1 MPSLSGYGISLDLP
15 SGWEARITMRDAEPP
30 PAPTAATASSTG
42 SGLAATT
49 GALVHA
55 ANFALPE
62 ARGDFGAGAV
72 ELMGSSDLL
81 VILFEYDR
89 ASATAP
95 LFAPRG
101 VPRVRA
107 EDFSPVA
114 LQRVLE
120 GQGGVQKFFNQA
132 GRALCLYVVLGS
144 YLRRVRTVPLINDV
158 LAGVSIT

>member
-15 SGWEARITMRDAEPP
+15 VGWEARITMREPEP
-30 PAPTAATASSTG
+30 VGGAYARAAAP
-42 SGLAATT
+42 TT

-55 ANFALPE
+55 ANFGLPE

-72 ELMGSSDLL
+72 ELMRATDLL

-89 ASATAP
+89 ASASTP
-95 LFAPRG
+95 LFAARG

-107 EDFSPVA
+107 QDFSPVA

-120 GQGGVQKFFNQA
+120 GQGGVQKFFNEA

-144 YLRRVRTVPLINDV
+144 FARRVRTVPLVNDV
-158 LAGVSIT
+158 LAGVTIS